1 MKTSKITASMLL
13 ALTLCIGALG
23 TGCSFHARDAADY
36 QKVTREL
43 VESKGAD
50 IKGCYDSALKQDPKV
65 AGTVVVKFTVQKET
79 GKIANAKVDE
89 TASSAPANLGQC
101 IVNALEGLALDPPDA
116 RDGDATFQWEFQ
128 VKT

>member
-1 MKTSKITASMLL
+1 MKTYTLTAPLFL
-13 ALTLCIGALG
+13 AIALCTGAFC

-50 IKGCYDSALKQDPKV
+50 IKSCYDSALKLDPKV
-65 AGTVVVKFTVQKET
+65 AGTVVVKFTVQHET

-101 IVNALEGLALDPPDA
+101 IVNALEGLALEPPDA

>member
-1 MKTSKITASMLL
+1 MKTSTITASFLFAFAM
-13 ALTLCIGALG
+13 C

-50 IKGCYDSALKQDPKV
+50 IKSCYDSALKVDPKV
-65 AGTVVVKFTVQKET
+65 AGTVVVKFTVQHET

-89 TASSAPANLGQC
+89 TSSSAPANLGQC
-101 IVNALEGLALDPPDA
+101 IVNALEGLVLEPPDA